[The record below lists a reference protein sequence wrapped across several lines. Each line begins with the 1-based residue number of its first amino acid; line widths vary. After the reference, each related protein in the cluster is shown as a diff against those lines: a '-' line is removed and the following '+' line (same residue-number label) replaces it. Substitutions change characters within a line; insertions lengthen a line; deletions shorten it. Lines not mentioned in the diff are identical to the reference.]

1 MLLVGMSLFSLLLKF
16 SAQFVHPHSVNSSSE
31 FEAKNKH
38 LETRKSNEYRNV
50 SLSDDP
56 RFVPFIVDNT
66 GNIGP
71 KALSFLSRLGD
82 YSKDISGRSVG
93 SKASKKFARLFIQCM
108 QYKLL
113 ESLYLQ
119 REIHQNSIESSIL
132 SYPIRNIA
140 ETYNFKS
147 SVSSRIMQVQPYSQL
162 ISNYLFIDLISYSLF
177 TSCI

>member
-1 MLLVGMSLFSLLLKF
+1 M
-16 SAQFVHPHSVNSSSE
+16 QFNLWEVAPYN
-31 FEAKNKH
+31 
-38 LETRKSNEYRNV
+38 LYY
-50 SLSDDP
+50 
-56 RFVPFIVDNT
+56 IVDNT

-147 SVSSRIMQVQPYSQL
+147 SVSSRIMQVQPYS
-162 ISNYLFIDLISYSLF
+162 
-177 TSCI
+177 

>member
-1 MLLVGMSLFSLLLKF
+1 MMFINRFIPFAITQSEFLYICPINNLCSKKVDLFVKIPGDAFSGDVSFFIDVKIFSLGC
-16 SAQFVHPHSVNSSSE
+16 SSNSVNSSSE
-31 FEAKNKH
+31 LEAKHKH
-38 LETRKSNEYRNV
+38 FETRKSNEYRNV

-82 YSKDISGRSVG
+82 YSKDISGRTVG

-119 REIHQNSIESSIL
+119 R
-132 SYPIRNIA
+132 
-140 ETYNFKS
+140 KS
-147 SVSSRIMQVQPYSQL
+147 SKF
-162 ISNYLFIDLISYSLF
+162 N
-177 TSCI
+177 